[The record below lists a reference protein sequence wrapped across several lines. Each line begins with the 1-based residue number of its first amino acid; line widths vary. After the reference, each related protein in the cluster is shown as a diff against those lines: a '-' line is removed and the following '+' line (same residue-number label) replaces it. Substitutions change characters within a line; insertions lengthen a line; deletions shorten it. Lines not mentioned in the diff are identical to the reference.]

1 MPDRSGAVL
10 NQPADAAPVAAV
22 VEPLLE
28 WSMTNL
34 RDLPWRKTRDPWH
47 VLVSEVMLQQTQVS
61 RVEPKWHEFI
71 ARFPTPAACAAAS
84 AGDIIEMWAGLGFN
98 RRAVNL
104 WRAAGEI
111 VERFDGCVPNDV
123 GELRTLSGI
132 GPYTARAVAVFAFEQ
147 RVGVVDTNVGRLL
160 ARWSGHPLTP
170 STAQQTADALVPA
183 DAWRWNQTLFDFAN
197 AQCTKREPDC
207 GSCCIRN
214 VCAYGGSGEDPAA
227 GSAGVSKPQGRFEG
241 SVRQVRGRVLD
252 RLRHGP
258 VALDEL
264 KSLGRPGA
272 DPGEIG
278 EIVAA
283 LTSEGL
289 VTSDGQKLRLP

>member
-10 NQPADAAPVAAV
+10 NQPPDAAQVAAV

-28 WSMTNL
+28 WSTKHL
-34 RDLPWRKTRDPWH
+34 RDLPWRRTRDPWH

-71 ARFPTPAACAAAS
+71 ARFPTPASCAAAS
-84 AGDIIEMWAGLGFN
+84 AGDIIAMWAGLGFN

-111 VERFDGCVPNDV
+111 VERFDGCVPCDV
-123 GELRTLSGI
+123 AQLQSLSGI

-147 RVGVVDTNVGRLL
+147 QVGVVDTNVGRLL
-160 ARWSGHPLTP
+160 ARWSGHPFRAGA
-170 STAQQTADALVPA
+170 AQGLADALVPV

-207 GSCCIRN
+207 GSCCLRN
-214 VCAYGGSGEDPAA
+214 VCAYRGIGEDPAA

-252 RLRHGP
+252 ALRHGP

-264 KSLGRPGA
+264 TSLGRPGA
-272 DPGEIG
+272 DPGEID

-283 LTSEGL
+283 LSDEGL
-289 VTSDGQKLRLP
+289 VTFIGKTLRLP